1 MKQRRE
7 EWISKQPHLPLQQ
20 LVFIDESATNRRM
33 TRLRGRAK
41 GGKRC
46 MDKAPYNRGST
57 TSILGSLRLDGSNE
71 SLVIQGA
78 VDGVVFRTYVR
89 EILLPTLRPGDRVI
103 SDNVSIHKDR
113 EARELI
119 ESVGAHLEFLPPY
132 SPELN
137 PIEMMWS
144 KVKSYLRGIKART
157 QEDLEQG
164 IGKALSL
171 VSPND
176 AKGWF
181 SACGYVTYH

>member
-1 MKQRRE
+1 M
-7 EWISKQPHLPLQQ
+7 
-20 LVFIDESATNRRM
+20 
-33 TRLRGRAK
+33 
-41 GGKRC
+41 
-46 MDKAPYNRGST
+46 PYNRGTT

-78 VDGVVFRTYVR
+78 VDGVVFRTYIR
-89 EILLPTLRPGDRVI
+89 EILLPTLRSGDRVI
-103 SDNVSIHKDR
+103 ADNVSMHKDQ
-113 EARELI
+113 EAREFI
-119 ESVGAHLEFLPPY
+119 ESVSAYLEFLPPY

-144 KVKSYLRGIKART
+144 KVKVKSYLRGIKART
-157 QEDLEQG
+157 QEDLERA

-171 VSPND
+171 VCPND